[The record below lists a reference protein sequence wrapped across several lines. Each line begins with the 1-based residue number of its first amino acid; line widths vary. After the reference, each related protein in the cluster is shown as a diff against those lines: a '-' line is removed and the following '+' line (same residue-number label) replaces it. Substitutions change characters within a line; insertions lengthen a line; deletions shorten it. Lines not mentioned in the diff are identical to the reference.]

1 MDRRTLLA
9 GLAGAASL
17 GGLARPAAA
26 QTRWQFATPYPDGNF
41 HTVNLRGFVK
51 EIEDG
56 APGRLAIQVHSNGSL
71 LRMPEIRRGVQ
82 TGQAQLGEIL
92 LSAYGNEDPFLEVDG
107 LPMLVT
113 TFEQARVLNRLQKP
127 YVEARFARQGIT
139 LLYMVPWPQSGLYS
153 NVALTSLEQL
163 RGTKFRTFNAV
174 TQRFATL
181 IGATPTLVQVPELA
195 QAFATG
201 VVNAMVTSAATGVDA
216 QAWDFVRHFV
226 PVGFTRT
233 KNAVFVNTRAFQS
246 LPAELQTLVR
256 TAAATAETRGWE
268 VAAREE
274 RERQAVLASRGMVVT
289 DPAPPQLITELQR
302 VGDTLVQEWVGRA
315 GEDGA
320 KLIAEYRAAIGRS

>member
-1 MDRRTLLA
+1 MHRRTLL
-9 GLAGAASL
+9 GAV
-17 GGLARPAAA
+17 PAAVAAPFAAGA

-41 HTVNLRGFVK
+41 HTVNLRAFVK
-51 EIEDG
+51 DTED
-56 APGRLAIQVHSNGSL
+56 AVPGKLAIQVHSNGSL

-82 TGQAQLGEIL
+82 TGQAQMGEIL

-113 TFEQARVLNRLQKP
+113 TFDQARVLNRLQKP
-127 YVEARFARQGIT
+127 YVEARFQRQGIT

-153 NVALTSLEQL
+153 NTPLTSLEQL

-174 TQRFATL
+174 TARFATL
-181 IGATPTLVQVPELA
+181 LGATPTLVQVPELP

-216 QAWDFVRHFV
+216 QAWDFVKHFV

-233 KNAVFVNTRAFQS
+233 KNAVFVNTRA
-246 LPAELQTLVR
+246 LQGLAPDVQAAIR
-256 TAAATAETRGWE
+256 TAASTAETRGWD

-274 RERQAVLASRGMVVT
+274 RDRQATLAQRGMTVA
-289 DPAPPQLITELQR
+289 DPAPPALIAELQK
-302 VGDTLVQEWVGRA
+302 VGDTLVQEWVTRA

-320 KLIAEYRAAIGRS
+320 KLIAEYKAAIGRS